1 MKEDNAHASAS
12 ELLLIEPANS
22 QEWEEYFHLRWT
34 VLRQPWNQPRGS
46 ERDERENDSV
56 QLMICDTE
64 HHPIAIGRLHFNSPM
79 EAQIRFMAVTPR
91 WQHSGLGS
99 RILRALERRAKVAGA
114 ASVVLNSRDGAVPF
128 YQKHGY
134 KTEQPAETL
143 FGQIAHIRMRK
154 EL

>member
-1 MKEDNAHASAS
+1 MKENNAHASAS

-22 QEWEEYFHLRWT
+22 REWEEYFHLRWT

-46 ERDERENDSV
+46 ERDERESDSV
-56 QLMICDTE
+56 HLMICDTE
-64 HHPIAIGRLHFNSPM
+64 HRPIAIGRLHFNSPM

-91 WQHSGLGS
+91 WRHSGLGS
-99 RILRALERRAKVAGA
+99 RILGALERRAKAAGA

-143 FGQIAHIRMRK
+143 FRQVPHIRMRK

>member
-1 MKEDNAHASAS
+1 MKEENTRASAAD
-12 ELLLIEPANS
+12 LLLLEPANS
-22 QEWEEYFHLRWT
+22 REWEEYFNLRWT

-46 ERDERENDSV
+46 ERDERESDSV
-56 QLMICDTE
+56 HLMICDTD
-64 HHPIAIGRLHFNSPM
+64 HHPIATGRLHFNSPM

-99 RILRALERRAKVAGA
+99 RILRALERRAKAAGA

-128 YQKHGY
+128 YEKHGY
-134 KTEQPAETL
+134 KTDHLAETL
-143 FGQIAHIRMRK
+143 FGEIAHVRMRK

>member
-1 MKEDNAHASAS
+1 MKEDNTQASAS

-22 QEWEEYFHLRWT
+22 REWEEYFHLRWT

-56 QLMICDTE
+56 HLMICDTE
-64 HHPIAIGRLHFNSPM
+64 HHPIATGRLHFNSPM

-99 RILRALERRAKVAGA
+99 RILGALERRAKAGGA
-114 ASVVLNSRDGAVPF
+114 AFVVLNSRDGAVPF

-143 FGQIAHIRMRK
+143 FGQVAHIRMRK
-154 EL
+154 GL

>member
-1 MKEDNAHASAS
+1 MKEDNTHASAS

-22 QEWEEYFHLRWT
+22 REWEEYFHLRWT

-56 QLMICDTE
+56 HLMICDME
-64 HHPIAIGRLHFNSPM
+64 HHPIATGRLHFNSPM

-99 RILRALERRAKVAGA
+99 RILGALERRAKAAGA

-128 YQKHGY
+128 YEKHGY
-134 KTEQPAETL
+134 RTERPAETL
-143 FGQIAHIRMRK
+143 FGEIAHIRMRK
-154 EL
+154 KL

>member
-1 MKEDNAHASAS
+1 MKEDNADALAS
-12 ELLLIEPANS
+12 ELLLSEPANS
-22 QEWEEYFHLRWT
+22 RDWDEYFHLRWS

-46 ERDERENDSV
+46 ERDERESDSV
-56 QLMICDTE
+56 HLMICDTE
-64 HHPIAIGRLHFNSPM
+64 HRAIAIGRLHFNSPL

-99 RILRALERRAKVAGA
+99 RILGALERRAKAAGA
-114 ASVVLNSRDGAVPF
+114 VSVVLNSRDGAVPF

-143 FGQIAHIRMRK
+143 FGQVAHIRMRK

>member
-1 MKEDNAHASAS
+1 MKEDNTQASAS

-22 QEWEEYFHLRWT
+22 REWEEYFHLRWS

-56 QLMICDTE
+56 HLMICDME
-64 HHPIAIGRLHFNSPM
+64 HHPIATGRLHFNSPM
-79 EAQIRFMAVTPR
+79 EAQIRFMAVTPM

-99 RILRALERRAKVAGA
+99 RILGALERRAKAAGA
-114 ASVVLNSRDGAVPF
+114 VSVVLNSRDGAVPF

-143 FGQIAHIRMRK
+143 FGQVAHIRMRK